1 MAAALLSSQ
10 LCRAAWGPPC
20 AAEMPK
26 MPPAR
31 PRPLQLSAITSHLL
45 WAFALLGHHSDGLNC
60 ALCRSLLE
68 MSTKHRGVALI
79 FSFCLCS
86 PRRQRSRAGPG
97 EAPCTGT
104 LACWKLWSSFRAI
117 KAEGFIELKCE
128 GKCSQPARQPLLFLK
143 LIPFYFFT
151 LLIAMPHG
159 RGSLGPGPSAHGKG
173 LWDVSKW
180 LSWANARDFCTNS
193 WLRC

>member
-45 WAFALLGHHSDGLNC
+45 WAFALSGHHSDGLNC

-104 LACWKLWSSFRAI
+104 PACWKLWSSFRAI

-128 GKCSQPARQPLLFLK
+128 GKCSQPARQPLLFFEANSIL
-143 LIPFYFFT
+143 FFHPAHSYASRQGLT
-151 LLIAMPHG
+151 
-159 RGSLGPGPSAHGKG
+159 GPWPICPWQRAVGCFQMALVGKC
-173 LWDVSKW
+173 S
-180 LSWANARDFCTNS
+180 
-193 WLRC
+193 